1 MISIA
6 NHKQELLFDPWS
18 HISPKRRQML
28 DRSWAGLFRK
38 DILCELPVTELAP
51 FFNQDFGR
59 PSKELHTVIGVLIL
73 QQTHDM
79 TDAEAVEQLAFNM
92 QWQYALNIFEE
103 SDSAKYMSLK
113 TLWNMRSI
121 VVTNGLETT
130 IFERITDKL
139 ASVFNVDTAKQRID
153 SVRAHFKKGGKLL
166 MLSVTLVF
174 KIFK

>member
-18 HISPKRRQML
+18 HISPKRRQIL

-38 DILCELPVTELAP
+38 DILCELPVMEPAP
-51 FFNQDFGR
+51 FFNCGFGR

-79 TDAEAVEQLAFNM
+79 TDAEAVGQLAFNI

-113 TLWNMRSI
+113 TLQI
-121 VVTNGLETT
+121 CA
-130 IFERITDKL
+130 I
-139 ASVFNVDTAKQRID
+139 
-153 SVRAHFKKGGKLL
+153 LL
-166 MLSVTLVF
+166 LQTVL
-174 KIFK
+174 KR